1 MTAVSPMSP
10 MSAVTAVSAAMT
22 ADPAPTGVRRPADA
36 AVITGAGSAFPPA
49 RSQEA
54 LWDGFYAGRSGGDRW
69 ARRVFFSAGPTSR
82 HVAVDPT
89 VEDISAWSTGAR
101 MARYVDE
108 ALPLGQ
114 AAAGA
119 ALAAAGLAATD
130 VGLLAVVTCTGYA
143 TPGVDIRLADRLGMG
158 AGTQRLLIGHMGC
171 YAALPGLGAV
181 RDFVVARDRPALLLC
196 LEVASLHV
204 QPPGDATARRDL
216 EQLVAHAL
224 FSDGAAAV
232 VVEPRRARSAP
243 EAGDRLSGLG
253 PGLEVVDVAART
265 DVSTAD
271 HMTWD
276 ITDLGFRMGLSR
288 RVPDVLAR
296 HVGPLVDELLSA
308 HGLGV
313 ADVAHWAVHPGGPRI
328 LEVVGDRLGLDAAAL
343 DPSRAVLAAHGNCS
357 SATVLLVID
366 EIRRTRTPAPGQW
379 MVALAFGPGLTL
391 YAALIRGVGERC

>member
-1 MTAVSPMSP
+1 MTAS
-10 MSAVTAVSAAMT
+10 
-22 ADPAPTGVRRPADA
+22 
-36 AVITGAGSAFPPA
+36 ITGAGSAFPPA

-54 LWDGFYAGRSGGDRW
+54 LWDGFYAERSGGDRW
-69 ARRVFFSAGPTSR
+69 ARRVFLSAGPTRR

-108 ALPLGQ
+108 ALPLGVE
-114 AAAGA
+114 AAGA
-119 ALAAAGLAATD
+119 ALAAAGLAAAD

-158 AGTQRLLIGHMGC
+158 VGTQRLLIGHMGC

-181 RDFVVARDRPALLLC
+181 RDFVVARHRRALLVC

-204 QPPGDATARRDL
+204 QPPGDPPVRRDL

-232 VVEPRRARSAP
+232 VVEPGSAGATPEGGERARGS
-243 EAGDRLSGLG
+243 G

-296 HVGPLVDELLSA
+296 QVRPLVDQLLTT
-308 HGLGV
+308 HGLAV
-313 ADVAHWAVHPGGPRI
+313 PDVDHWAVHPGGPRI
-328 LEVVGDRLGLDAAAL
+328 LEVVGDRLGLADDAL
-343 DPSRAVLAAHGNCS
+343 DSARAVLSHHGNCS

-366 EIRRTRTPAPGQW
+366 EIRRTKNPVPGQL

-391 YAALIRGVGERC
+391 YAALIRVGAGEWGEPC